1 MTDQEFLRA
10 FENCHLG
17 NEGFHHR
24 DHIRLA
30 WIYLQRYGES
40 EARRHMSEAIRRFA
54 AFHGK
59 IDKYHE
65 TITLAWL
72 RLVAGAMTRVPG
84 DRTFDKLTLLAPEL
98 LDRRTLDKFYSAGAL
113 ASDAA
118 RNTWVGPDLQPLP

>member
-10 FENCHLG
+10 FENCELG

-30 WIYLQRYGES
+30 WIYLRRYGEP
-40 EARRHMSEAIRRFA
+40 EARRHMSEAIKRFA

-59 IDKYHE
+59 TDKYHE

-72 RLVAGAMTRVPG
+72 RLVADAMTRVRR
-84 DRTFDKLTLLAPEL
+84 DTTFDKLTVLAPEL
-98 LDRRTLDKFYSAGAL
+98 LDKRTLDKFYSTGAL
-113 ASDAA
+113 ASDVA
-118 RNTWVGPDLQPLP
+118 RNSWVVPDLQPLP

>member
-10 FENCHLG
+10 FENCELG

-30 WIYLQRYGES
+30 WIYQRRYGEP
-40 EARRHMSEAIRRFA
+40 EARQHMSEAIKRFA

-59 IDKYHE
+59 TDKYHE

-72 RLVAGAMTRVPG
+72 RLVADAMTRVPG
-84 DRTFDKLTLLAPEL
+84 GTTFDKLTLLSPEL
-98 LDRRTLDKFYSAGAL
+98 LDKRTLDKFYSTDAL
-113 ASDAA
+113 ASDVA
-118 RNTWVGPDLQPLP
+118 RNSWVLPDLQPLP